1 MDGSIRHLTG
11 RHKAAQ
17 MILKWRDN
25 VDDDDKGIHY
35 FRLEA
40 QAQFSKII
48 TIIYCLPAAGAGSK
62 DGMFSE

>member
-1 MDGSIRHLTG
+1 LGRMDGSIRRLTS

-40 QAQFSKII
+40 SSVQ
-48 TIIYCLPAAGAGSK
+48 
-62 DGMFSE
+62 

>member
-1 MDGSIRHLTG
+1 MMTRVSIISG
-11 RHKAAQ
+11 WK
-17 MILKWRDN
+17 
-25 VDDDDKGIHY
+25 
-35 FRLEA
+35 